1 MDDIGE
7 WFDVGASDHGEVVL
21 RYHSKWSSAILLR
34 CGCRPSPNHKSQIFM
49 FLYGWCS
56 FTVQGF
62 LMVLWMSSGGILCF
76 SNECLWE
83 REMVRDPQYI
93 LSVVSVAVVESKA
106 KEMVSRLKPESWKV
120 QGQIGQVSNCPSSQ
134 SSKQWRHQ
142 ELIKYILLCVQLWL
156 ANNLN
161 NVNQGD
167 GGVST
172 EEIVTLQTRQEVRQF
187 IKMCCHTILYS
198 SRCLLSSPVS
208 HPVVL
213 ESYRLFLT
221 MWNRPDKCQS

>member
-62 LMVLWMSSGGILCF
+62 LMVVWMSSGGILCF

-106 KEMVSRLKPESWKV
+106 KEMVSRLKPESWK
-120 QGQIGQVSNCPSSQ
+120 
-134 SSKQWRHQ
+134 
-142 ELIKYILLCVQLWL
+142 
-156 ANNLN
+156 
-161 NVNQGD
+161 
-167 GGVST
+167 ST
-172 EEIVTLQTRQEVRQF
+172 RSDR
-187 IKMCCHTILYS
+187 S
-198 SRCLLSSPVS
+198 SRQLPILTVQQAMEAPVAHKIYFALCS
-208 HPVVL
+208 TL
-213 ESYRLFLT
+213 AC
-221 MWNRPDKCQS
+221 K